1 MSLKERDYK
10 ILQFIEEFGAIT
22 ISQSSSMFFNG
33 SYEASRRRLRILEQ
47 NYYKLKSFKLKE
59 TDEKIYILSNGK
71 KVSYHDILCLNF
83 IKELK
88 IKNCDILQVKK
99 TPRFMNNKIIP
110 DMFCVFAYEGQVYF
124 TLIEMDLNH
133 FTGISKMQRYEEL
146 YKSRELQDNYCHGTF
161 PIIIIARK
169 TNGLR
174 YNSKNF
180 NCIYSDLD
188 FSNLSS
194 LLF

>member
-1 MSLKERDYK
+1 
-10 ILQFIEEFGAIT
+10 
-22 ISQSSSMFFNG
+22 
-33 SYEASRRRLRILEQ
+33 
-47 NYYKLKSFKLKE
+47 
-59 TDEKIYILSNGK
+59 
-71 KVSYHDILCLNF
+71 
-83 IKELK
+83 
-88 IKNCDILQVKK
+88 
-99 TPRFMNNKIIP
+99 
-110 DMFCVFAYEGQVYF
+110 
-124 TLIEMDLNH
+124 MDLNH